1 VAARGAG
8 AAACVAGHNNG
19 EDMRVFVA
27 GATGA
32 VGSRLIPLLVSAGH
46 SVLGLTRTP
55 GKAETIRRAGAD
67 VAVVDA
73 LDGVAVRQAVIGAK
87 PDVIVHEM
95 TALSGVSDLRRFD
108 RVFALTNRLRTEGL
122 DHLLVAAKQ
131 AGTRRV
137 VVQSFGGWPFART
150 GGPVKTEKDPLD
162 PDPPKQLRRT
172 LDAIRYLESKT
183 TGAFEGEGL
192 VLRYG
197 TFYGPGTGMLDRS
210 VIDQLRRRRVPLIGD
225 ANGWWSFLHIDD
237 AAAATAIAIERG
249 APGIY
254 NIVDDEPA
262 PVRDWLPALAA
273 LVGAKPPL
281 RLPKWLGRLIAGDHI
296 VTMMTETRAG
306 SNAKAKR
313 DLSWRPAHASW
324 RQGFVEVLAQAA

>member
-1 VAARGAG
+1 
-8 AAACVAGHNNG
+8 
-19 EDMRVFVA
+19 MRVFVA

-32 VGSRLIPLLVSAGH
+32 TGSRLIPLLVSAGH

-55 GKAETIRRAGAD
+55 GKAEAIRRAGAD

-73 LDGVAVRQAVIGAK
+73 LDGVAVRQAVVRAK

-95 TALSGVSDLRRFD
+95 TALSGVNDLRRFD

-122 DHLLVAAKQ
+122 DHLLAAAKQ

-137 VVQSFGGWPFART
+137 VVQSFGGWLFART
-150 GGPVKTEKDPLD
+150 GGPVITEKDPLD
-162 PDPPKQLRRT
+162 PDPPKELRRT

-183 TGAFEGEGL
+183 GTFEGEGL

-197 TFYGPGTGMLDRS
+197 AFYGPGTGMLDRS
-210 VIDQLRRRRVPLIGD
+210 MIDQLRRRRVPLIGE

-237 AAAATAIAIERG
+237 AATATAIAIERG
-249 APGIY
+249 AAGIY

-262 PVRDWLPALAA
+262 PVREWLPALAA

-281 RLPKWLGRLIAGDHI
+281 RVPKWLARLIAGEHI

-306 SNAKAKR
+306 SNAKARR
-313 DLSWRPAHASW
+313 DLAWRPVHASW
-324 RQGFVEVLAQAA
+324 RQGFAEVLARAV

>member
-1 VAARGAG
+1 
-8 AAACVAGHNNG
+8 
-19 EDMRVFVA
+19 MRVFVA

-73 LDGVAVRQAVIGAK
+73 LDGLAVRQAVISAK

-108 RVFALTNRLRTEGL
+108 RVFALTNRLRTDGL
-122 DHLLVAAKQ
+122 DHLPVAAKQ

-150 GGPVKTEKDPLD
+150 GGSVKTEKDPLD
-162 PDPPKQLRRT
+162 PDPPTQLRRT

-197 TFYGPGTGMLDRS
+197 TFYGPRTGMLDRS
-210 VIDQLRRRRVPLIGD
+210 VIDQLRRRRLPLIGD

-237 AAAATAIAIERG
+237 AAAVTAIAIERG

-324 RQGFVEVLAQAA
+324 RQGFVEVLAQSA

>member
-1 VAARGAG
+1 
-8 AAACVAGHNNG
+8 
-19 EDMRVFVA
+19 
-27 GATGA
+27 
-32 VGSRLIPLLVSAGH
+32 
-46 SVLGLTRTP
+46 
-55 GKAETIRRAGAD
+55 

-73 LDGVAVRQAVIGAK
+73 LDGVAVRQAVVRAK

-122 DHLLVAAKQ
+122 DHLLAAAKQ

-137 VVQSFGGWPFART
+137 VAQSFGGWPFART

-197 TFYGPGTGMLDRS
+197 AFYGPATGMLDRS
-210 VIDQLRRRRVPLIGD
+210 MIEQLRRRRVPLIGE

-262 PVRDWLPALAA
+262 AVREWLPALAA

-281 RLPKWLGRLIAGDHI
+281 RVPKWLARLIAGEHI

-313 DLSWRPAHASW
+313 DLAWRPVHASW
-324 RQGFVEVLAQAA
+324 RQGFAEVLARAV